1 MAGDFFDHVQDDVSY
16 GVNVV
21 SHVRRCGAGRAGVEW
36 GGGEDLVGM
45 RYLLAVAGQHVVE
58 SARGGEGPVVASW
71 LAAGNVAERVGRSKP
86 SVSNRIRL
94 LELPDD
100 VAEAMPDRER
110 AFLLIISARCEPC
123 RELVVEL
130 DGHQFEQSVVALVP
144 GRQEQAS
151 ELAALLPPGMR
162 VVVDPEATQLAESL
176 DLESTPF
183 AIAVEGG
190 TVTSKVHLFGGASA
204 LLEFVESAGARAENG
219 SFVEISE
226 KEAIEGR

>member
-1 MAGDFFDHVQDDVSY
+1 MSALAIVALVLACVWLGVLTFVVVLLVRQVGLLTVRLSMATQAISLDDDGPEVGSTLP
-16 GVNVV
+16 
-21 SHVRRCGAGRAGVEW
+21 
-36 GGGEDLVGM
+36 EDVTE
-45 RYLLAVAGQHVVE
+45 V
-58 SARGGEGPVVASW
+58 
-71 LAAGNVAERVGRSKP
+71 
-86 SVSNRIRL
+86 
-94 LELPDD
+94 
-100 VAEAMPDRER
+100 MPDRER
-110 AFLLIISARCEPC
+110 AFLLLISASCEPC

-151 ELAALLPPGMR
+151 ELAALLPPGIR

-190 TVTSKVHLFGGASA
+190 TVTSKVHLFGGAPA
-204 LLEFVESAGARAENG
+204 LLEFVESENARAENG
-219 SFVEISE
+219 RFVEISE

>member
-1 MAGDFFDHVQDDVSY
+1 MSALAIVALVLVCVWLGLLTF
-16 GVNVV
+16 VV
-21 SHVRRCGAGRAGVEW
+21 VLLVRQ
-36 GGGEDLVGM
+36 VG
-45 RYLLAVAGQHVVE
+45 LLT
-58 SARGGEGPVVASW
+58 
-71 LAAGNVAERVGRSKP
+71 
-86 SVSNRIRL
+86 IRL
-94 LELPDD
+94 SMATQAISLDDDGPEVGSALPED
-100 VAEAMPDRER
+100 VAEVVPDGER
-110 AFLLIISARCEPC
+110 AYLLLISASCEPC

-183 AIAVEGG
+183 AIEVEGG

>member
-1 MAGDFFDHVQDDVSY
+1 MSALAIVALVLACVWLGLLTFVVVLLVRQVGLLTVRLSMATQAISLDDD
-16 GVNVV
+16 GP
-21 SHVRRCGAGRAGVEW
+21 E
-36 GGGEDLVGM
+36 VG
-45 RYLLAVAGQHVVE
+45 
-58 SARGGEGPVVASW
+58 ST
-71 LAAGNVAERVGRSKP
+71 
-86 SVSNRIRL
+86 
-94 LELPDD
+94 LPED
-100 VAEAMPDRER
+100 VAEVVPDGER
-110 AFLLIISARCEPC
+110 AYLLLISASCEPC

-151 ELAALLPPGMR
+151 ELAALLPPGVR

-190 TVTSKVHLFGGASA
+190 TVTSKVHLFGGAPA
-204 LLEFVESAGARAENG
+204 LLEFVESENARAENG
-219 SFVEISE
+219 RFVEISE